1 MKRFLIGL
9 ALCLFAGAAQAQP
22 PNLETDVEYKD
33 PWLKHAIEVIENTY
47 GDLVSVSNKDKDLL
61 KFGTHTAIGT
71 GWETLAEMQDSETEE
86 TFVAG
91 NTITTVVSSS
101 TSDDSSDSIIYEYH
115 TLANGVAT
123 FGVSSAVTLN
133 GQTAVTLPTGAYR
146 VNRAYNAG
154 TGALV
159 GNIAFYE
166 GGATTSGKPDT
177 DSTVH
182 ALIVAGEQ
190 QTQKAAT
197 TISNNDYWIISG
209 VSVSVTEKTAA
220 WAECRL
226 ETKPIARSYWRPIT
240 ENFSAKDASG
250 AVQIDYRPYAVVPK
264 NYDVRI
270 ACRANTAGV
279 SMAGGFNGMLASV
292 VQ

>member
-1 MKRFLIGL
+1 MKRLLLGL
-9 ALCLFAGAAQAQP
+9 ALCLFAGVAQAQP
-22 PNLETDVEYKD
+22 NTDLDVEYKD
-33 PWLKHAIEVIENTY
+33 PWLQHAIEVIESTY

-71 GWETLAEMQDSETEE
+71 GWETVAEMQDSETEE

-91 NTITTVVSSS
+91 NTITTVISTS

-115 TLANGVAT
+115 TIENGVAT

-133 GQTAVTLPTGAYR
+133 GQTAVTLPTAVAR

-154 TGALV
+154 TGALA

-166 GGATTSGKPDT
+166 GGATTSGKPDV

-182 ALIVAGEQ
+182 ALITAGEQ

-197 TISNNDYWIISG
+197 TISNNDYWIIDN
-209 VSVSVTEKTAA
+209 VSASVTEKTSA
-220 WAECRL
+220 WVECRL
-226 ETKPIARSYWRPIT
+226 ETKPIARSYWRPVT
-240 ENFSAKDASG
+240 QNFAASDASG
-250 AVQIDYRPYAVVPK
+250 TVQVVKRPYVVVPK
-264 NYDVRI
+264 NYDVRL

-279 SMAGGFNGMLASV
+279 SMAGGFHGMLASV